1 MYNPPRSAEEALLRS
16 ASRLWELEDLGE
28 FRPTVLAELRE
39 LIGCDVASYNEIV
52 DATKQAFV
60 VADPHETLAVG
71 EVEDQLARFGE
82 LVQQNPLAAH
92 STRTGETRTLRMSD
106 FISPRALHALELYDL
121 IYRYLGV
128 EYQLAFTVP
137 AEGQLVGVTLSR
149 ATNDF
154 DDREVA
160 LMEGARA
167 IIMPVYR
174 SLYDRARLQALLRAL
189 EVGEEVAGAVILVHS
204 SGLLAPA
211 HPRAEQLLADLERD
225 RIALET
231 LRAWVA
237 TQRARRMRPPGSLR
251 LALGARALEARYVH
265 GPPQALDTIAVRE
278 SAPEGPQAFRALGLT
293 RRQSEVLHLLS
304 RGAGNAEIA
313 LALNIS
319 EHTVRHHLEQIYR
332 RLGVGSRAAAAHAA
346 TRLALGRSPL

>member
-1 MYNPPRSAEEALLRS
+1 MYSPPRSAEEALLRS

-60 VADPHETLAVG
+60 VADPHETLEVG
-71 EVEDQLARFGE
+71 EVEDQLGRFGE

-92 STRTGETRTLRMSD
+92 SQRTGETRTLRMSD
-106 FISPRALHALELYDL
+106 FISQRALHSLELYDAV
-121 IYRYLGV
+121 YRCLGV

-137 AEGQLVGVTLSR
+137 AEGQLIGLTLSR
-149 ATNDF
+149 SSSDF
-154 DDREVA
+154 DEREIE
-160 LMEGARA
+160 LMDSARS
-167 IIMPVYR
+167 IILPIYR
-174 SLYDRARLQALLRAL
+174 GIYDRARLQALLRAL
-189 EVGEEVAGAVILVHS
+189 ENEDEVAGVVILVHS
-204 SGLLAPA
+204 SGLLSPA

-225 RIALET
+225 GIALET
-231 LRAWVA
+231 LRGWVA
-237 TQRARRMRPPGSLR
+237 AQRSMRVRAPESLR
-251 LALGARALEARYVH
+251 LALGEWALEARYVH
-265 GPPQALDTIAVRE
+265 GPPHALDTIAVRE
-278 SAPEGPQAFRALGLT
+278 LALDGPQALRALGLT
-293 RRQSEVLHLLS
+293 GRQSEVLHLLS

-313 LALNIS
+313 LALSIS

-346 TRLALGRSPL
+346 NRLALGRSTR